1 MIRAV
6 FFDVD
11 LTLIQPGPTFNG
23 AGYQAFCVRYGIAV
37 DPSRFAHAVSA
48 ASPALEGPEDAP
60 YDGEVFVDY
69 TARIIEGM
77 GGRGDAVRACAREI
91 CDEWATHHH
100 FELYPDTQ
108 DALRSLATQNIR
120 VGLISNSHRCLVSFQ
135 AHFDLHGLIAG
146 AITSADHGF
155 MKPNRSI
162 FEAAMRQVDVHPTEA
177 VMVGDSVP
185 HDVEGALR
193 VGMRAVLLHRADGSH
208 PREHELSDRGVP
220 TIQTLIDLPL
230 ALRHL
235 GEQASPRSSARR
247 SA

>member
-11 LTLIQPGPTFNG
+11 FTLIYPGPTFGG
-23 AGYQAFCVRYGIAV
+23 AGYQAFCARYGITV

-77 GGRGDAVRACAREI
+77 GGRGEAVRECAREI
-91 CDEWATHHH
+91 CREWATHHH

-108 DALRSLATQNIR
+108 DALHSLASQNIR

-155 MKPNRSI
+155 MKPHRSI
-162 FEAAMRQVDVHPTEA
+162 FEAALRQVDVHPGEA
-177 VMVGDSVP
+177 VMVGDSVS

-193 VGMRAVLLHRADGSH
+193 AGMRAVLLHRAEGSH
-208 PREHELSDRGVP
+208 PRERELSERGVP
-220 TIQTLIDLPL
+220 TIQTLVELPR
-230 ALRHL
+230 ALHHL
-235 GEQASPRSSARR
+235 GHRAGSRSSSRR
-247 SA
+247 TA